1 MPRFKS
7 ASSRRFALQAAA
19 SVAIIYA
26 FAACAADGKSPSPL
40 KETVAKATGAL
51 VADTDMKQVLDANAS
66 LKPKPIEK
74 LSPAE
79 ARKQPNI
86 ADAVNSLL
94 QQHGRST
101 EPAALVPGVTNKDIQ
116 IDGAAGKLPA
126 RIYTPT
132 GAGPFPMVVYFHGG
146 GWVIADK
153 QVYDGGARGIAKEAN
168 AVVLSVDYRQ
178 APENKFP
185 AAWDDALAA
194 YRWALANA
202 ASINGDAK
210 KLALT
215 GESAGG
221 NLAVATAI
229 AARDAGLQAPLH
241 VLAVYPVAQT
251 SLNTESE
258 IENAA
263 AKPLNRAM
271 VKWFVDH
278 LVRTPNDTKDTR
290 LQLVDANL
298 RGLPPMTLINATIDP
313 LRSDGEQLENA
324 LKAAGGP
331 VERKLYAGVTHE
343 FFGTAAVVAKARE
356 AQGYAGQR
364 LKARSVNKLAVV
376 TLCVR
381 DALRAPAGHALYRRS
396 LRTA

>member
-1 MPRFKS
+1 MFTSEQAFFRQWTYARHPCASAAVGAIRARQNLKEKYMPRFKS
-7 ASSRRFALQAAA
+7 ASSRRVALQAAA

-94 QQHGRST
+94 KQQGRST

-202 ASINGDAK
+202 
-210 KLALT
+210 
-215 GESAGG
+215 
-221 NLAVATAI
+221 
-229 AARDAGLQAPLH
+229 
-241 VLAVYPVAQT
+241 VL
-251 SLNTESE
+251 
-258 IENAA
+258 
-263 AKPLNRAM
+263 
-271 VKWFVDH
+271 
-278 LVRTPNDTKDTR
+278 
-290 LQLVDANL
+290 
-298 RGLPPMTLINATIDP
+298 
-313 LRSDGEQLENA
+313 
-324 LKAAGGP
+324 
-331 VERKLYAGVTHE
+331 
-343 FFGTAAVVAKARE
+343 
-356 AQGYAGQR
+356 
-364 LKARSVNKLAVV
+364 
-376 TLCVR
+376 
-381 DALRAPAGHALYRRS
+381 PAGAPVWRAGRPRSTARPRR
-396 LRTA
+396 RGRR